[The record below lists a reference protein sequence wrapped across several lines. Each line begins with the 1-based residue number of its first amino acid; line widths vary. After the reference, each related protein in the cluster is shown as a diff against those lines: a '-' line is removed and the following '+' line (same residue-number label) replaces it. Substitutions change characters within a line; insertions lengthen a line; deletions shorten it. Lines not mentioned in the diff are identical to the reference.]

1 MTTSKYK
8 FFMEQ
13 VVVMNYCVGEVWIYN
28 LPKLQMTSVEIED
41 WLDSMGHRES
51 EIEWMVAPHI
61 EINDERR

>member
-1 MTTSKYK
+1 
-8 FFMEQ
+8 
-13 VVVMNYCVGEVWIYN
+13 MNYCVGEVWIYD